1 MKKSIFI
8 FSIMVC
14 IGCTPLPVHYN
25 HKTGEH
31 YSTSIDGFGTVKK
44 DVKHCN
50 KQHYGKRK

>member
-1 MKKSIFI
+1 
-8 FSIMVC
+8 MVC